1 MPNIKLTVIA
11 PVYNEE
17 EVIGDFHIRLCEVL
31 ATLEK
36 VDAEIL

>member
-17 EVIGDFHIRLCEVL
+17 EVIGAFHASLGGVL
-31 ATLEK
+31 ASLK
-36 VDAEIL
+36 DVDAD